1 MRAIPLAALS
11 LAWILAA
18 STASATPK
26 IWTQDW
32 AVTSN
37 PVVHI
42 HVDDARVRVHAGP
55 DGRITSRVEYEM
67 KRWGMVFGA
76 GSPTV
81 VFERK
86 GDEVWVR
93 ARDPKGVT
101 VVGGYE
107 EHFSVDVTVP
117 RNVTLDV
124 RSTDGAIDCDPLV
137 GRFQFE
143 SQDGAVRATGLKG
156 EVGVTTQDGR
166 VTFTE
171 LDGRIRARSGDGHV
185 SVEGRFD
192 VVDVA
197 SRDGRVDA
205 IARAGSRVNAAWLLE
220 TSDGKVDLRIPHD
233 IAALLDARTR
243 DGRIRIDLPI
253 PVEDDRGRNS
263 LTGELNGGGL
273 PLRIRTKDGAIV
285 LALSD

>member
-1 MRAIPLAALS
+1 MRPILSAGLLLAFT
-11 LAWILAA
+11 LATSPAA
-18 STASATPK
+18 AAPK
-26 IWTQDW
+26 VWAQDW
-32 AVTSN
+32 SVGSKPT
-37 PVVHI
+37 VHI
-42 HVDDARVRVHAGP
+42 QVDDARVRVHAGT
-55 DGRITSRVEYEM
+55 DGRVSSRVQYEM

-76 GSPTV
+76 TSPVV

-93 ARDPKGVT
+93 ARDPKGLC

-107 EHFSVDVTVP
+107 EHFTVDVTVP
-117 RNVTLDV
+117 KNVTLDV
-124 RSTDGAIDCDPLV
+124 RSTDGAIECEALE
-137 GRFQFE
+137 GHFQLE
-143 SQDGAVRATGLKG
+143 SGDGAVRATGLRG
-156 EVGVTTQDGR
+156 NLIVITRDGR
-166 VTFTE
+166 VT
-171 LDGRIRARSGDGHV
+171 LAGVDGNLRARSGDGHLNV
-185 SVEGRFD
+185 DGRFD
-192 VVDVA
+192 SLELT

-205 IARAGSRVNAAWLLE
+205 IARAGSRMSAAWSLE
-220 TSDGKVDLRIPHD
+220 STDGKVELRIPHD

-253 PVEDDRGRNS
+253 PIGDRDRNS